1 MVEHGRANHLGG
13 VRSAMG
19 TIGLGLVLVLVLAGC
34 GKHYWNQAGAGA
46 DDFVRDSDA
55 CARENFLYASGTK
68 EYGIV
73 LEERYRACL
82 KSRGWIR
89 AQHAEPGPDWFRGVE
104 DEVVRFDAPTP
115 RPRPGPR

>member
-1 MVEHGRANHLGG
+1 MIKDGRAKDLEGM
-13 VRSAMG
+13 RSAMCA
-19 TIGLGLVLVLVLAGC
+19 IGLGIVLLFVVTGC
-34 GKHYWNQAGAGA
+34 GKHYWNKAGSGPE
-46 DDFVRDSDA
+46 DFMRDSDA

-82 KSRGWIR
+82 KSRGWVR
-89 AQHAEPGPDWFRGVE
+89 AQHLESSPSWFRGVE

-115 RPRPGPR
+115 RPQPNQR

>member
-1 MVEHGRANHLGG
+1 MVEHGRANRPG
-13 VRSAMG
+13 VRSAQG
-19 TIGLGLVLVLVLAGC
+19 TIGLCLVLVLVLTGC
-34 GKHYWNQAGAGA
+34 GKHYWNRTGAGA

-55 CARENFLYASGTK
+55 CARENFLYASGSK

-82 KSRGWIR
+82 TSRGWVR
-89 AQHAEPGPDWFRGVE
+89 AQQAEPGPDWFRGVE

-115 RPRPGPR
+115 RPRPGSR